1 MRGEWRPIRASA
13 LLGGLL
19 AAVLAACG
27 PGGGAAPAASGG
39 AAPAASGAAA
49 PPPAGA
55 AQPTQRTVAQIA
67 ALSGP
72 DRQAILEEGARRE
85 GALMWYT
92 ALIVNQ
98 AVRPLV
104 DGFDQKYPYVKVDYY
119 RADSTDMIQRISN
132 EYQARRYEVEHHRRH
147 EHAADDQS
155 RGLAGEV
162 RLAAGGG
169 LPERDPPT
177 RRVTGTRATCTS

>member
-1 MRGEWRPIRASA
+1 AS
-13 LLGGLL
+13 
-19 AAVLAACG
+19 
-27 PGGGAAPAASGG
+27 GGAAPAASGG

-49 PPPAGA
+49 PPAGA

-67 ALSGP
+67 ALNGP

-104 DGFDQKYPYVKVDYY
+104 DGFNQKYPYVKVEYY
-119 RADSTDMIQRISN
+119 RANDPELVQRVTN
-132 EYQARRYEVEHHRRH
+132 EYQARRYEFDLVDGITGPVLLKDAGFLERY
-147 EHAADDQS
+147 ES
-155 RGLAGEV
+155 PSLAPYPKDI
-162 RLAAGGG
+162 L
-169 LPERDPPT
+169 DPD
-177 RRVTGTRATCTS
+177 GYWY